1 MTRIVFDQKGK
12 PSWINVDTGKFIH
25 ALKDYRGFDLPYT
38 QSDLDWFRKPVERM
52 NIER

>member
-1 MTRIVFDQKGK
+1 MTKIIFDHAGK
-12 PSWINVDTGKFIH
+12 PSWVKLDTGKFIH
-25 ALKDYRGFDLPYT
+25 FLGDFRGFDLPYT